1 MMRGPTRQVG
11 RYLGVAMAASA
22 FLATVF
28 TAWTPAS
35 LNPGEFVARM
45 AAAID
50 LAGQDE
56 SGSSGA
62 GGDTESVGLKIGII
76 AGHTGLHP
84 DSGLPDPGA
93 TCPDGFNEAQVNQ
106 EIATRV
112 GQGLAAAGYDVDVLQ
127 EWDSR
132 LQGYRAAAL
141 VSVHAD
147 SCAPINEEA
156 TGYKVAAALD
166 TEIPDKAQRL
176 VACVSDRYGRV
187 TGLRFHPGS
196 ITRDMTEYHS
206 FNEIDEQTPA
216 AIVEVGFLYLDR
228 EFLTSQ
234 PHKAAQGI
242 VEGILC
248 YLNNEPA
255 TLPGETVP

>member
-1 MMRGPTRQVG
+1 MSTPMRQVA
-11 RYLGVAMAASA
+11 RYFAIALGTSA

-50 LAGQDE
+50 LAGRE
-56 SGSSGA
+56 GPASGGA
-62 GGDTESVGLKIGII
+62 GGDGEQLGLTIGII

-106 EIATRV
+106 EIASRV
-112 GQGLAAAGYDVDVLQ
+112 GQGLAAAGFDVVLLQ

-141 VSVHAD
+141 VSIHAD

-156 TGYKVAAALD
+156 TGYKVSAALD
-166 TEIPDKAQRL
+166 TVIPDRAQRL
-176 VACVSDRYGRV
+176 VACLSDRYGRV
-187 TGLRFHPGS
+187 TSLRFHPGS
-196 ITRDMTEYHS
+196 ITRDMTEYHT
-206 FNEIDEQTPA
+206 FNEIDNQTPA
-216 AIVEVGFLYLDR
+216 AIIEVGFLYLDR
-228 EFLTSQ
+228 EFLTSE

-255 TLPGETVP
+255 SLPGEASP

>member
-1 MMRGPTRQVG
+1 MSNPMREVAH
-11 RYLGVAMAASA
+11 YFAIALGTSA

-50 LAGQDE
+50 LAGKEEGQ
-56 SGSSGA
+56 A
-62 GGDTESVGLKIGII
+62 GGEGASSEQIGLKIGII

-106 EIATRV
+106 EIASRV
-112 GQGLAAAGYDVDVLQ
+112 GQGLTAAGFDVDVLQ

-156 TGYKVAAALD
+156 TGYKVAAALHPL
-166 TEIPDKAQRL
+166 IPDKAQRL
-176 VACVSDRYGRV
+176 VACLSDRYGRV

-206 FNEIDEQTPA
+206 FNEVDNQTPA
-216 AIVEVGFLYLDR
+216 AIIEVGFLYLDR
-228 EFLTSQ
+228 DFLTRE
-234 PHKAAQGI
+234 PNKAAQGI

-255 TLPGETVP
+255 TLPGDSAP